1 MDQVKD
7 TISQL
12 LVSPKGLLAADE
24 STKTIQK
31 RFDTLGIEC
40 NEQSRLAYR
49 KMLFSTPGVEEFL
62 SGVILY
68 DETIRQN
75 IDGVPIPKYLENRG
89 IVPGIKVDR
98 GTEQMGSTNELVTK
112 GLEGLEERLIE
123 YKQMGAKFTKWRMVV
138 KIGEGMPTEECLKEN
153 IRRLAQYAKIAQS
166 MDLVPIIEPEVVRD
180 GRHDLKKCQEITT
193 KMLKKVFEKMSE
205 AEIALDRLILKTNMV
220 TAGGDN
226 PSQANPEE
234 VAQSTVESLMESVP
248 KEVPGIVFLSGGQ
261 SPDMATQN
269 LNAIVK
275 IGPPSGGWTLS
286 FSFARALQDEPLM
299 EWGGKE
305 ENVGAAQKVFL
316 ERLKKVALAREGKL

>member
-31 RFDTLGIEC
+31 RFDALGIEC

-68 DETIRQN
+68 DETIRQEIN
-75 IDGVPIPKYLENRG
+75 SISVPQYLENKG
-89 IVPGIKVDR
+89 IVPGIKVDG

-123 YKQMGAKFTKWRMVV
+123 YKQMGAKFAKWRMVV

-153 IRRLAQYAKIAQS
+153 ARRLAQYAKIAQS
-166 MDLVPIIEPEVVRD
+166 MDFVPIIEPEVVRD
-180 GRHDLKKCQEITT
+180 GAHDLAKCKEITI
-193 KMLKKVFEKMSE
+193 KMLKTVFQKISE
-205 AEIALDRLILKTNMV
+205 ENVTLEGLILKTNMV

-226 PSQANPEE
+226 PSQANPQE
-234 VAQSTVESLMESVP
+234 VAQASMEVLMEAVP

-269 LNAIVK
+269 LGAIAK
-275 IGPPSGGWTLS
+275 IGGPWDLS
-286 FSFARALQDEPLM
+286 FSFSRALQDEPLKVWNG
-299 EWGGKE
+299 EE
-305 ENVGAAQKVFL
+305 ENVEQAQKVFL
-316 ERLKKVALAREGKL
+316 ERLKKVSLACQGKL